1 MLCRQWGTRQGNR
14 ERRAAALI
22 AAVVTF
28 VVVPSAAGVPG
39 DPTPPVVTPQISL
52 GTLGTNGWY
61 RTNVTVNWLVVD
73 PESVILS
80 TNGCNVTTLTADTAG
95 TKLTCSATSDG
106 GEATVSKT
114 IALDKTAPAVAAAPS
129 RAPDANG
136 WYNHALSVAFSG
148 TDATAGIAGCSSA
161 GYSGP
166 DSAGA
171 SVVGTCTDLAGNV
184 GTASFPFEY
193 DSTPPAVSKVAA
205 KAGNRKIDLSWSA
218 SADTQN
224 VEVTRTPGAAG
235 AATST
240 IYRGPAVSY
249 RDTGLRIGKGYRYA
263 VTAFD
268 QAANTASKTLTVTAT
283 GALLSPVPGAKVSS
297 APVLV
302 WTPVKGARYYNLQL
316 VRGRKILSVWPKQ
329 THFRLPRSW
338 VFQGHRYRLHRGVY
352 HWYVWP
358 GFGKFSANRYGSML
372 GGSTFFLSG

>member
-1 MLCRQWGTRQGNR
+1 MLCRQWGPRQGNWG
-14 ERRAAALI
+14 RRAAVLI
-22 AAVVTF
+22 AALVTF
-28 VVVPSAAGVPG
+28 VVVPSAAGNAA
-39 DPTPPVVTPQISL
+39 DVTVTLTIY
-52 GTLGTNGWY
+52 GTVGANGWY
-61 RTNVTVNWLVVD
+61 TSNVTVNWAVTGAAT
-73 PESVILS
+73 S
-80 TNGCNVTTLTADTAG
+80 TGCDATTLTSDTPG
-95 TKLTCSATSDG
+95 FKLTCSASNIDGTS
-106 GEATVSKT
+106 EVTQSHTFK
-114 IALDKTAPAVAAAPS
+114 IDKTPPSVAAAPN

-148 TDATAGIAGCSSA
+148 TDATAGIASCSSA

-166 DSAGA
+166 DSGSA
-171 SVVGTCTDLAGNV
+171 SVAGTCTDQAGNV

-193 DSTPPAVSKVAA
+193 DATPPAVTRVAA

-235 AATST
+235 TATST
-240 IYRGPAVSY
+240 IYRGPAASY

-268 QAANTASKTLTVTAT
+268 QAANTASKTVTVTAT
-283 GALLSPVPGAKVSS
+283 GALLSPVPGERVASR
-297 APVLV
+297 PVLV
-302 WTPVKGARYYNLQL
+302 WTPVKGARYYNIQL
-316 VRGRKILSVWPKQ
+316 VRGRKILSVWPTT

-338 VFQGHRYRLHRGVY
+338 VFQGHRYRLHRGLY
-352 HWYVWP
+352 QWYVWP

>member
-1 MLCRQWGTRQGNR
+1 MLCRQWGTRQGNWG
-14 ERRAAALI
+14 RRVAVLI
-22 AAVVTF
+22 AAVATF
-28 VVVPSAAGVPG
+28 VVVPSAAGNAA
-39 DPTPPVVTPQISL
+39 DVTVTLTIY
-52 GTLGTNGWY
+52 GTAGANGWY
-61 RTNVTVNWLVVD
+61 TSNVTVNWTVTGAAT
-73 PESVILS
+73 S
-80 TNGCNVTTLTADTAG
+80 TGCDAKTLTSDTPG
-95 TKLTCSATSDG
+95 FKLTCSATNIDG
-106 GEATVSKT
+106 TSEVTQSHTFK
-114 IALDKTAPAVAAAPS
+114 IDKTPPGMAAAPN
-129 RAPDANG
+129 RPPDANG

-171 SVVGTCTDLAGNV
+171 SVVGSCTDLAGNV

-193 DSTPPAVSKVAA
+193 DATPPAVSKVAA
-205 KAGNRKIDLSWSA
+205 KAGNRRIDLSWSA

-235 AATST
+235 TATST
-240 IYRGPAVSY
+240 IYRGPAVRY

-268 QAANTASKTLTVTAT
+268 QAANTASRTLTVTAT
-283 GALLSPVPGAKVSS
+283 GALLSPVPGERVASR
-297 APVLV
+297 PVLV

-316 VRGRKILSVWPKQ
+316 VRGRKILSVWPTN

>member
-1 MLCRQWGTRQGNR
+1 MLCRQWGTRQGNWG
-14 ERRAAALI
+14 RRAAVLI
-22 AAVVTF
+22 AALATF
-28 VVVPSAAGVPG
+28 VVVPSAAGNAA
-39 DPTPPVVTPQISL
+39 DVTVTLTIY
-52 GTLGTNGWY
+52 GTLGANGWY
-61 RTNVTVNWLVVD
+61 TSNVTVNWTVTGAA
-73 PESVILS
+73 SS
-80 TNGCNVTTLTADTAG
+80 TGCDATTLTSDTPG
-95 TKLTCSATSDG
+95 QKLTCSASNIDGTS
-106 GEATVSKT
+106 EVTQSHT
-114 IALDKTAPAVAAAPS
+114 FRIDKTPPSVGAAPS
-129 RAPDANG
+129 RPPDANG

-161 GYSGP
+161 GYAGP
-166 DSAGA
+166 DSGSA
-171 SVVGTCTDLAGNV
+171 SVAGSCTDLAGNV

-193 DSTPPAVSKVAA
+193 DATPPAVSKVAA
-205 KAGNRKIDLSWSA
+205 KAGNRKIDLSWTA

-240 IYRGPAVSY
+240 IYRGPAARY

-268 QAANTASKTLTVTAT
+268 QAANTASKTVTVTAT
-283 GALLSPVPGAKVSS
+283 GALLSPVPGERVASR
-297 APVLV
+297 PVLA
-302 WTPVKGARYYNLQL
+302 WTPVKGARYYNVQL
-316 VRGRKILSVWPKQ
+316 VRGRKILSVWPTT